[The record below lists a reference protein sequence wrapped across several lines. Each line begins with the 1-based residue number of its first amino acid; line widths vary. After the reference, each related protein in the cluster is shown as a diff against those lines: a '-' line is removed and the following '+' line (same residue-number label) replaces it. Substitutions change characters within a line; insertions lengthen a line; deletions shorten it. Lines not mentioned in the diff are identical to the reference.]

1 MMPTYNET
9 NNHNKVKM
17 ARILEMMETS
27 INQRHIADV
36 VDCLMDGGIIVYPT
50 DTVYALGCDAMNNQ
64 AIERI
69 CALKEMKS
77 AKTNLSIICADISE
91 VAQYAKFDNAQFRL
105 MKANLPGPFTFI
117 FPAMSKL
124 PKAFKGR
131 RTVGI
136 RIPDNEIALSI
147 VRSLGRPILTT
158 SVPGD
163 DDDYRCEPGLIAEAM
178 SGAVDIVIDSGRGML
193 TPSTVVDCTG
203 DEPEVT
209 RQGRGELQ

>member
-1 MMPTYNET
+1 
-9 NNHNKVKM
+9 
-17 ARILEMMETS
+17 MMETN
-27 INQRHIADV
+27 INERHIAEV
-36 VDCLMDGGIIVYPT
+36 VDCLMDGGLIVYPT

-77 AKTNLSIICADISE
+77 AKTNLSIICSDISE
-91 VAQYAKFDNAQFRL
+91 VSQYAKFDNTQFRL
-105 MKANLPGPFTFI
+105 MKSNLPGPFTFI

-136 RIPDNEIALSI
+136 RIPANEIALRI
-147 VRSLGRPILTT
+147 VRTLGRPILTT

-163 DDDYRCEPGLIAEAM
+163 DEDYRCEPGLIAEALDN
-178 SGAVDIVIDSGRGML
+178 AVDIVIDAGRGAL

-203 DEPEVT
+203 SEPEVT
-209 RQGRGELQ
+209 RQGKGELS

>member
-1 MMPTYNET
+1 
-9 NNHNKVKM
+9 M
-17 ARILEMMETS
+17 AQLLEMMVNN
-27 INQRHIADV
+27 INERHIAEV

-69 CALKEMKS
+69 CSLKEMKS
-77 AKTNLSIICADISE
+77 AKTNLSIICSDISE
-91 VAQYAKFDNAQFRL
+91 VSQYAKFDNTQFRL
-105 MKANLPGPFTFI
+105 MKSNLPGPFTFI
-117 FPAMSKL
+117 FSAMSKL

-147 VRSLGRPILTT
+147 VRALGRPILTT

-163 DDDYRCEPGLIAEAM
+163 DEDYRCEPGLIAEAFDNV
-178 SGAVDIVIDSGRGML
+178 VDIVIDAGRGSMM
-193 TPSTVVDCTG
+193 PSTVVDCTG
-203 DEPEVT
+203 TEPTIV
-209 RQGRGELQ
+209 RQGKGELR